1 MPFEPDINLP
11 PEPPSHNES
20 LRERNMTLLL
30 SLFLILLAFFI
41 QMTAVSDKNPSR
53 VDSAV
58 SSITQK
64 FGKSANEFE
73 DAGISAASGVLIKDM
88 PYLDAVVSATA
99 GMDSF
104 GEVKST
110 RKDGTLTLRIAREQL
125 FVTNTGVIH
134 PDGVALISRLADAM
148 TVGNNNAALR
158 CVEIRLIAAKSELS
172 SPAASTEVQSA
183 PIRQAAALS
192 QALNEAG
199 VPSRAIS
206 AGVSHGAAP
215 MVEMKFYALTPDMMQ
230 EGAK

>member
-58 SSITQK
+58 SSISQK
-64 FGKSANEFE
+64 FGKSAREFE
-73 DAGISAASGVLIKDM
+73 DAGIAAASGVLVKDM
-88 PYLDAVVSATA
+88 PYLDAVASATT

-110 RKDGTLTLRIAREQL
+110 RKGGTLTLRIERKHL
-125 FVTNTGVIH
+125 FVTHTGVIH
-134 PDGVALISRLADAM
+134 PEGIALISRLAGAM
-148 TVGNNNAALR
+148 TSGNNSAALR
-158 CVEIRLIAAKSELS
+158 CVEIRLVAAESEFS
-172 SPAASTEVQSA
+172 GPVTNSETQAA

-192 QALNEAG
+192 QALNGAG
-199 VPSRAIS
+199 VSSLAIS
-206 AGVSHGAAP
+206 AGVSQGDAP